1 MQAYSEVNSAFK
13 PETCKLVCVLSNILG
28 NDELIMAHPTV
39 TFISNPEEITH
50 FRHILGYAHHYDA
63 PDPAFLPVD
72 HLFYHVKH
80 VGLEQQLV
88 AHYPGRFLASPFSK
102 VAEVYSKVEK
112 MTKIAIKNGHQP
124 KVYLVLHESVNA
136 EKVRVEYFTKIFML
150 GKAKVVQ
157 NKVVRVMN
165 TEELL
170 ELLRK

>member
-1 MQAYSEVNSAFK
+1 VNPGFK
-13 PETCKLVCVLSNILG
+13 AETCKLVCVLSNILG
-28 NDELIMAHPTV
+28 NEGLIMAHPTV

-63 PDPAFLPVD
+63 PDPAFLPID
-72 HLFYHVKH
+72 YLFYHAKH
-80 VGLEQQLV
+80 AGLEQQLV
-88 AHYPGRFLASPFSK
+88 AHYPGRFAACPFGK
-102 VAEVYSKVEK
+102 VAEVYGKVEK
-112 MTKIAIKNGHQP
+112 AMKVAGKHGHQP
-124 KVYLVLHESVNA
+124 KFYLVLHESVNA

-170 ELLRK
+170 ELLKK